1 MLRESPER
9 EPHPHH
15 TRQAFLCC
23 ETGWFAEFTQHAH
36 PGPQVT
42 RQVRK
47 SAKAEGYTSVS
58 LRGCQLVSE
67 AKRATYERSWGRCEH
82 GVQGPQ

>member
-23 ETGWFAEFTQHAH
+23 ETGWFGAEFTQHAH

-42 RQVRK
+42 RQVEKVSQGRGLHLCK
-47 SAKAEGYTSVS
+47 LERVPASV
-58 LRGCQLVSE
+58 
-67 AKRATYERSWGRCEH
+67 
-82 GVQGPQ
+82 